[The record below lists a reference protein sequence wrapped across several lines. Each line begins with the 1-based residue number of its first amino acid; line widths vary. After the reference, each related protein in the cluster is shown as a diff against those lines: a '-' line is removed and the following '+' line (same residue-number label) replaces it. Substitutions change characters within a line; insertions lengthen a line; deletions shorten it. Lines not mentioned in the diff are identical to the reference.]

1 MIATPIRT
9 YPQPTDSDMTKNSRI
24 LHLVLIRKWWD
35 MIASGEKPDEY
46 RDITSLYCSRL
57 LVKGD
62 WIYLKQY
69 FEYDEEKILN
79 VVKSDAQRSHMNIRW
94 RDYDAVCFHRGYTNT
109 TMLYEFKGT
118 SIGYGNPAWGAP
130 EDDEVFII
138 KLGKRL

>member
-1 MIATPIRT
+1 
-9 YPQPTDSDMTKNSRI
+9 MTKEKIQSI
-24 LHLVLIRKWWD
+24 LHLVLKRKWWD
-35 MIASGEKPDEY
+35 MIESGEKPDEY

-79 VVKSDAQRSHMNIRW
+79 AVKSDAQRAHMNIRW
-94 RDYDAVCFHRGYTNT
+94 QHYDAVCFHRGYTNA

-118 SIGYGNPAWGAP
+118 SIGYGNPDWGAP
-130 EDDEVFII
+130 KEKEVFII
-138 KLGKRL
+138 KLGKRI

>member
-1 MIATPIRT
+1 
-9 YPQPTDSDMTKNSRI
+9 MTKEKNNKT
-24 LHLVLIRKWWD
+24 LHLVLKRKWWD
-35 MIASGEKPDEY
+35 MIASGEKKEEY

-79 VVKSDAQRSHMNIRW
+79 AVKSDTQRAHMNIRW
-94 RDYDAVCFHRGYTNT
+94 QDYDAVCFHRGYTNI

-130 EDDEVFII
+130 TDKEVFII
-138 KLGKRL
+138 KLGKRI